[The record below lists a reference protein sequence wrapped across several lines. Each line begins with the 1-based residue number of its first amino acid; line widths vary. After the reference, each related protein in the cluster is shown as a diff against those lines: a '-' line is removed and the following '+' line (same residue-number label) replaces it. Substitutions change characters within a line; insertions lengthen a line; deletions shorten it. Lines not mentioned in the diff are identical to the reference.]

1 MKTPRNPSPPVA
13 WDPVSKFFH
22 WSTAVLILVMVTLGW
37 LAVTYPLSPEKLQL
51 FNWHKSLGLFVLAW
65 VTLRLAWRLAHR
77 APEPPVDSSPAEQRA
92 ARIAH
97 GSLYIL
103 MFAMPITGWVI
114 NSAADFPLKWFGLF
128 SVPPLVAP
136 DKGVQDTAE
145 AVHLILF
152 WTLLGLVVLH
162 AAAAVHHHRQRRNN
176 VLTRMLPFTRVE
188 R

>member
-1 MKTPRNPSPPVA
+1 M
-13 WDPVSKFFH
+13 SKFFH
-22 WSTAVLILVMVTLGW
+22 WSTAVLILVMVALGW
-37 LAVTYPLSPEKLQL
+37 LAVTYPLSPAKLQL

-77 APEPPVDSSPAEQRA
+77 APEPPVDSSPAEKRA

-162 AAAAVHHHRQRRNN
+162 AAAAVYHHRQRRNN
-176 VLTRMLPFTRVE
+176 VLTRMLPFTRGE